1 MKRFERE
8 RRERAGTSYEKS
20 SPKPQPKIEEDSIS
34 ESKGNAHVEPTRKV
48 KVEKSAKP
56 KKQCVHLGGAR
67 RSGLEK
73 VGTG

>member
-8 RRERAGTSYEKS
+8 RREGQTTSHAKS
-20 SPKPQPKIEEDSIS
+20 SLKPQPKIEENSIS
-34 ESKGNAHVEPTRKV
+34 ESKGKRHIEPTRKV

-56 KKQCVHLGGAR
+56 KKQCVHLGSAR
-67 RSGLEK
+67 GSGLEK